1 MKFGV
6 IAGAT
11 WIELVR
17 RPLFW
22 MIAVVAGVSIFPISF
37 ILPYNTL
44 GEDVKMYM
52 EIGLAILLASGLI
65 VTLFSASVSIA
76 DEIDGKTAIT
86 LLSKPIGRRD
96 FIIGK
101 FVGIM
106 GAVGLM
112 FVLLSI
118 VFLIGVYFKMG
129 FDARESAAM
138 APPDS
143 QRFQTILRIIPGI
156 LLAYFQVSILCA
168 ISVALSTR
176 FPIFLNVIACV
187 SLYLL
192 GHLSYVIVQAA
203 QTNSQFEGVEFMARV
218 LATVFPCLELFN
230 SGSAIATDRPIGL
243 DYMAWSFLYAS
254 LYTGVALFAAL
265 LMFEDRDLA

>member
-6 IAGAT
+6 IAWAT
-11 WIELVR
+11 WLEMVR

-22 MIAVVAGVSIFPISF
+22 MIAVVAGVAIYPISF

-44 GEDVKMYM
+44 GEDIKMFM
-52 EIGLAILLASGLI
+52 DIALAILLAAGL
-65 VTLFSASVSIA
+65 VVSLFSASVSIA

-112 FVLLSI
+112 FVLLSV
-118 VFLIGVYFKMG
+118 VFLVAMYFKLG
-129 FDARESAAM
+129 YDAREGASL
-138 APPDS
+138 PPPPA
-143 QRFQTILRIIPGI
+143 QRIQTILRIIPGI
-156 LLAYFQVSILCA
+156 VLAYFQVSILCA

-187 SLYLL
+187 ALYLL

-203 QTNSQFEGVEFMARV
+203 QTNSQFAGVEFVARV
-218 LATVFPCLELFN
+218 FATVFPCLELFN
-230 SGSAIATDRPIGL
+230 AGSSIATDRPIGL
-243 DYMAWSFLYAS
+243 DYVFWSFLYCS